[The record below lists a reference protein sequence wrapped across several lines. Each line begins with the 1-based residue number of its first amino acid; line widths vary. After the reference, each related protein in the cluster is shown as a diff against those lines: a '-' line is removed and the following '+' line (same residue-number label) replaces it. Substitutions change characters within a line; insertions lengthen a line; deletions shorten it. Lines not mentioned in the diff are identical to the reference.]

1 MCMTSLK
8 GNRTPLLPTIIK
20 EEANATLPDRKKSV
34 QKHGDK
40 IIKKFNKESSK
51 SKNTSKAEMK

>member
-1 MCMTSLK
+1 MTSFR

-20 EEANATLPDRKKSV
+20 EEAKATLPDRKKSV

-40 IIKKFNKESSK
+40 IIKKFNKESTCI
-51 SKNTSKAEMK
+51 KNTSKAEMK